1 MKFAD
6 QRFRRASAIPTDA
19 GTQSPRH
26 AEIPASGR
34 PLEPDTRGFFER
46 RFGHDFSRVRIHA
59 DDTAAFSART
69 NSAAAYT
76 VGTDIVF
83 GAGMYR
89 PGSSSG
95 TRLLAHELAHV
106 VQQDRGGGT
115 AASGNHESEARAAS
129 DRIASGQRPS
139 VTLAAPT
146 AMQRQ
151 PLPGTP
157 STDLTE
163 GASPFLA
170 AAIGSVTLDGFDT
183 GKSIVS
189 PDNRSKLAR
198 TAETIAKL
206 FRQYPASTVRVIGYT
221 DAVGKES
228 DNLVLGQSRAD
239 AVQAA
244 LLDMG
249 VSGAAVQTESRGANE
264 PVVRS
269 SKAEARNRRVEVRFD
284 PSRLLRGA
292 FTEGLTPPTMTPP
305 GAGTTAEPDTGKRV
319 DTGIGNLCLTNPAL
333 CYGTGQGYPGGPT
346 TRSPGAMQ
354 PLPDLTPYELMDVS
368 GPYTSHGGSQSQGGD
383 LRATWRALYE
393 KYRWKWGLPK
403 NRAAD
408 LANSEMNG
416 TANKNLGRDNPN
428 AADRLDREMQNAN
441 PDAKKIGPADIT
453 IFRF

>member
-6 QRFRRASAIPTDA
+6 QRFRRSSAIPTDT
-19 GTQSPRH
+19 GMQSIRP
-26 AEIPASGR
+26 AETTASGR
-34 PLEPDTRGFFER
+34 ALEPDTRGFFER
-46 RFGHDFSRVRIHA
+46 RFGHDFSRVRVHA
-59 DDTAAFSART
+59 DTTAASSAR
-69 NSAAAYT
+69 SVAAAAYT
-76 VGTDIVF
+76 LGTDIVF

-89 PGSSSG
+89 PDSPSG

-106 VQQDRGGGT
+106 VQQDRGGGAT
-115 AASGNHESEARAAS
+115 AGGGDHESEARAAS
-129 DRIASGQRPS
+129 DRIVTGQRPA
-139 VTLAAPT
+139 VTLSAPT
-146 AMQRQ
+146 GIQRQ
-151 PLPGTP
+151 PLSGAPP
-157 STDLTE
+157 DLTE
-163 GASPFLA
+163 GASPILA

-183 GKSIVS
+183 GKSVVS
-189 PDNRSKLAR
+189 ENNRTKLMR

-206 FRQYPASTVRVIGYT
+206 FVQYPASTVRVIGYT

-228 DNLVLGQSRAD
+228 DNQVLGQSRAD

-249 VSGAAVQTESRGANE
+249 VAGAAVKTESRGAND

-269 SKAEARNRRVEVRFD
+269 TKAEARNRRVEVRFD

-292 FTEGLTPPTMTPP
+292 FSEGLTPPTMTPP
-305 GAGTTAEPDTGKRV
+305 AAGTTTEPGEGKRV

-346 TRSPGAMQ
+346 TLSPGALQ
-354 PLPDLTPYELMDVS
+354 PVPDLTPYHLMDVS

-393 KYRWKWGLPK
+393 KYRWKWGLPEK
-403 NRAAD
+403 RAAD
-408 LANSEMNG
+408 LANSEMSG
-416 TANKNLGRDNPN
+416 TANKDLSRDNPN

-441 PDAKKIGPADIT
+441 PDAKKVGPADIT